1 MFHSAWQDLWQ
12 MLLATILWIS
22 QLLVL
27 SRTSVIFA
35 HAFFCKT
42 VSGVWYLSAT
52 SYDTVMLSELSCYH
66 WCPHRRLDFGWHSTM
81 SRLSPRRA
89 NQTIMALLSLI
100 RLRGH
105 FSYLVCPMII
115 GFLLGKYAYCLCV
128 ASFSKRTGSCF
139 AICRFSSRELCGSK
153 TFPVS
158 LRVGLIIEILKN
170 LPCEP
175 PCCPQLDLYSS
186 FMSFS
191 DCTNN
196 LTKPRGGGTR
206 PKSTNRVSHFQVLG
220 CFWLA
225 VPA

>member
-1 MFHSAWQDLWQ
+1 MEPSSIEELIDSHKKISLLMFHSAWQDLWQ

-105 FSYLVCPMII
+105 FSYLVCPMVI
-115 GFLLGKYAYCLCV
+115 GFLLGKYAYQRSARDWDLCPGPGRGLK
-128 ASFSKRTGSCF
+128 SLPGS
-139 AICRFSSRELCGSK
+139 RPGSRV
-153 TFPVS
+153 TF
-158 LRVGLIIEILKN
+158 N
-170 LPCEP
+170 
-175 PCCPQLDLYSS
+175 
-186 FMSFS
+186 F
-191 DCTNN
+191 
-196 LTKPRGGGTR
+196 
-206 PKSTNRVSHFQVLG
+206 
-220 CFWLA
+220 
-225 VPA
+225 